1 MQRKLPDMR
10 RALDTYLDKAIA
22 KELAKNGLFD
32 DKKDDPTKSIVFSK
46 EDLEKGT
53 ELYVKLSS

>member
-1 MQRKLPDMR
+1 MR

-53 ELYVKLSS
+53 ELYAKLSS